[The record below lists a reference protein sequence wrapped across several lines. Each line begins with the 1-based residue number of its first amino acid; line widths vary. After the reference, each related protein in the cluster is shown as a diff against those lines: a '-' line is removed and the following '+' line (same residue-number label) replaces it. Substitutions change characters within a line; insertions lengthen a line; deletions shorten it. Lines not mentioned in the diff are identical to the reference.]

1 MRIIGGTIRGR
12 KLLTPPSRLGPLIRP
27 TSDRAREALF
37 NILGNRVAGA
47 RVLDLFAGT
56 GALGL
61 EALSRGATSAFF
73 VDVSREAVELIE
85 KNAVACGFVGRA
97 TVLRRDLAAGLAFLA
112 AVAPAGGFDLVLL
125 DPPYGEKIGQRL
137 LESLA
142 DKDILS
148 PAAVVVLED
157 RAKEECPARIG
168 SLLCFDRR
176 RYGEAGFWLYR
187 TLEAEDH
194 E

>member
-1 MRIIGGTIRGR
+1 LRIIGGRIRGR
-12 KLLTPPSRLGPLIRP
+12 KLLTPGKRFGALIRP

-37 NILGNRVAGA
+37 NILGSRVTGA

-61 EALSRGATSAFF
+61 EALSRGATSALF
-73 VDVSREAVELIE
+73 VDASLKAVELIE
-85 KNAVACGFVGRA
+85 RNVAACGFAGQVA
-97 TVLRRDLAAGLAFLA
+97 VLRRDLTTGLAFLA
-112 AVAPAGGFDLVLL
+112 AMTPAGGFDLVLL

-142 DKDILS
+142 GNDRLS

-157 RAKEECPARIG
+157 RAREECPDRIG

-187 TLEAEDH
+187 TMETEDH